1 MNVFAR
7 PQGLALER
15 LRQSYSA
22 IEETE
27 VLLRPGAAPARV
39 PASRLYAAAVKD
51 ADETAIDALLGESR
65 NARAFYRRGVAASA
79 LYSLPQARAA
89 SSGAALARHGEG
101 CKIRTERS
109 RAEPDQFFVLVEIDK
124 ADRQA
129 PPTSLVVCDS
139 EDRVRRFPL
148 PAVRE
153 GVAQMI
159 AEADSDLL
167 RLICDPTTKV
177 YLR

>member
-7 PQGLALER
+7 PHGLALER
-15 LRQSYSA
+15 LRERFSETQ
-22 IEETE
+22 ETE
-27 VLLRPGAAPARV
+27 ALLRPAAPAGRV
-39 PASRLYAAAVKD
+39 SASRLYAAAMTDSEDPAVQGV
-51 ADETAIDALLGESR
+51 LSESR
-65 NARAFYRRGVAASA
+65 NARAFHRRGVAASA

-109 RAEPDQFFVLVEIDK
+109 RAEPDQFYVLVEIEK
-124 ADRQA
+124 RERQA
-129 PPTSLVVCDS
+129 APTSLVVCDS

-148 PAVRE
+148 PIVRE
-153 GVAQMI
+153 GIAQMI

-167 RLICDPTTKV
+167 RLIGDPTTKV